1 MSIIDLIKHAL
12 RKAGW
17 QINRITTMS
26 SSALQTAK
34 MIKSQNINVVLDI
47 GANAGQFGSELRSF
61 GYKGKIVS
69 FEPLPDAHQNLT
81 KKAQHDDDW
90 LVHERCALGS
100 HAGNIDIHV
109 AGNSVSSSALPMLA
123 SHLKSAPQSEYT
135 HTIKADMIT
144 LDSIF
149 AQYCSNDDAVL
160 IKVDTQGYEWQ
171 VLDGALASLQACKG
185 VLIELSL
192 VPLYENQ
199 RLWLEIHERLK
210 TLNFELHT
218 LQPVFIDDLTGRTLQ
233 MDGIFIKQQNE

>member
-61 GYKGKIVS
+61 GYQGKIVS
-69 FEPLPDAHQNLT
+69 FEPLPVAYQSLT
-81 KKAQHDDDW
+81 KKAQNDANW
-90 LVHERCALGS
+90 IVHERCAIGS
-100 HAGNIDIHV
+100 HSGRIDINV
-109 AGNSVSSSALPMLA
+109 AGNSVSSSILPMLA
-123 SHLKSAPQSEYT
+123 SHLNSAPQSEYT
-135 HTIKADMIT
+135 HTVKADMIT
-144 LDSIF
+144 LDSIYM
-149 AQYCSNDDAVL
+149 QYCSNDDAVL
-160 IKVDTQGYEWQ
+160 IKIDTQGYEWQ

-199 RLWLEIHERLK
+199 RLWLDIHERLK
-210 TLNFELHT
+210 TLNFELYN
-218 LQPVFIDDLTGRTLQ
+218 LQPVFIDDQTGRTLQ
-233 MDGIFIKQQNE
+233 FDGIFIKQLNE

>member
-17 QINRITTMS
+17 QINRLTTMS
-26 SSALQTAK
+26 SYALQTAK

-90 LVHERCALGS
+90 LVHERCAVGS
-100 HAGNIDIHV
+100 HAGNIDIQV

-135 HTIKADMIT
+135 HTVKADMIT
-144 LDSIF
+144 LDSIH
-149 AQYCSNDDAVL
+149 AQYCSNNDAVL
-160 IKVDTQGYEWQ
+160 IKIDTQGYEWQ

-192 VPLYENQ
+192 VPLYESQ
-199 RLWLEIHERLK
+199 RLWLDIHDRLK
-210 TLNFELHT
+210 AMNFALYN
-218 LQPVFIDDLTGRTLQ
+218 LQPAFIDEHTGRTLQ
-233 MDGIFIKQQNE
+233 FDGIFIKQQNE